1 MPSLPDAIKLP
12 LWIVEQATLNVVG
25 LVVAVIWIA
34 ILAMLIWRAEAGWSQ
49 AWPTLILPL
58 PWIALAVWA
67 GFHARSV
74 YGPQTGFHAD
84 ALGMLTSGL
93 TIGLSIFAIV
103 KAKKARLP
111 VFGLVLLNGW
121 FCFVAAFISIMATTG
136 QWV

>member
-1 MPSLPDAIKLP
+1 MPSLPDALKLP
-12 LWIVEQATLNVVG
+12 LWIIEQATLNSVG
-25 LVVAVIWIA
+25 VVVAVIWIA
-34 ILAMLIWRAEAGWSQ
+34 TLAMLIWRAKAGWSQ

-67 GFHARSV
+67 GLHARSI

-84 ALGMLTSGL
+84 VLGMLASGL
-93 TIGLSIFAIV
+93 TIGLSVFAVV
-103 KAKKARLP
+103 KAKKARMP

-136 QWV
+136 QWL